1 LRRLNLISTLL
12 AIACLGSAACAQI
25 VIPPDLLK
33 KKAEARKP
41 RPIKPTSRP
50 AGARP
55 DLQRMIIDFRR
66 GAGDATKRQA
76 AADKLLGA
84 GPRGATLLRRIVS
97 AELPRRTASYKKA
110 FYSAARRSGSAKYR
124 TTGEA
129 KVKQWRAQFKSTGEI
144 TKESLRAK
152 AGPAM
157 DALLEA
163 LVPKREELLANST
176 SLTARREELLA
187 LESIAARCAAALE
200 LEAASSKLDNDL
212 KQQETLL
219 SLLGAPMSET
229 NRKIIEEAVRQ
240 FGKLEFE
247 EWHGVAYLNV
257 VRTLLGLRPMKI
269 DLKLSAAGRDHS
281 KDMYEQKF
289 FSHTSPVSGKKTPW
303 DRAARQGAKA
313 RGECIAAGV
322 ASGPRSIR
330 MWFFSPGHHKIIM
343 SGASRVGLGGYKRR
357 WTLMTG

>member
-1 LRRLNLISTLL
+1 MLTL
-12 AIACLGSAACAQI
+12 ACLGSVACAQI

-33 KKAEARKP
+33 KKEEANKPKPRKP
-41 RPIKPTSRP
+41 RDRKPTSRP

-55 DLQRMIIDFRR
+55 DTQRMVMDFRR
-66 GAGDATKRQA
+66 AAGDGAKRQA
-76 AADKLLGA
+76 AADKLLGV
-84 GPRGATLLRRIVS
+84 GPRGAKLLRSIVS

-110 FYSAARRSGSAKYR
+110 FYSAARNSGSTKYR
-124 TTGEA
+124 AAGEA
-129 KVKQWRAQFKSTGEI
+129 RVKQWRAQFKSTGEI

-163 LVPKREELLANST
+163 LVPKRDELLENST
-176 SLTARREELLA
+176 SLTARREELLT
-187 LESIAARCAAALE
+187 LESIGARCAAALG
-200 LEAASSKLDNDL
+200 LEAASSKLADDL

-219 SLLGAPMSET
+219 SLLGAPMSEA
-229 NRKIIEEAVRQ
+229 NRKIVEEAVRQ

-247 EWHGVAYLNV
+247 EWHGVAHLNV
-257 VRTLLGLRPMKI
+257 VRTLLGLHPMKI

-343 SGASRVGLGGYKRR
+343 SGASRVGLGGHKRR